1 MLRRHLLL
9 CCWQNLLRA
18 LSRRLKF
25 WSWLNYFIGTL
36 EKTIDDIN
44 LCLECSDYIPNCL
57 ICTDVDT
64 CTKCSSSLLLKS
76 DRSECLATCCAEE
89 GAYPDYNT
97 PAQCLQCSL
106 AIDYCLECLSATK
119 CVLCS
124 DDKFLASDKNSCN
137 DDCSTSLSTFE
148 GDYPIVKICESC
160 GII

>member
-1 MLRRHLLL
+1 MINARSAHLEDKYAKNAKKTLIIMLLT
-9 CCWQNLLRA
+9 
-18 LSRRLKF
+18 KF
-25 WSWLNYFIGTL
+25 VTSIVPKVKILILTKLFIGTL

-57 ICTDVDT
+57 ICTDIDT

-106 AIDYCLECLSATK
+106 VIDYCLECLSATK

-124 DDKFLASDKNSCN
+124 DDKFLSSDKNSCN
-137 DDCSTSLSTFE
+137 DDCSTSLSTF
-148 GDYPIVKICESC
+148 
-160 GII
+160 